1 MIIVWIEF
9 YTKEVLDLFIFFL
22 KRQLFKMITIYA

>member
-9 YTKEVLDLFIFFL
+9 YTKKVLDLLIFFL

>member
-9 YTKEVLDLFIFFL
+9 YTKKVLDLFIVFL